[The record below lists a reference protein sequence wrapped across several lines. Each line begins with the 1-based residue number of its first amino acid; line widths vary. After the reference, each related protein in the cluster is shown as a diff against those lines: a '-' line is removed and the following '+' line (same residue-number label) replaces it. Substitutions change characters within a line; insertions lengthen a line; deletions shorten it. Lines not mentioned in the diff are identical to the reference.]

1 MDLTEQSITSGFRSQ
16 TDATCAAVTV
26 CRLMEFPVCLC
37 VKFSLTRR
45 LNISAVFSQT
55 LASIKSRLP
64 GESLSSERIYAI

>member
-16 TDATCAAVTV
+16 TEQPARRYCMPPDGIS
-26 CRLMEFPVCLC
+26 CLPMREI
-37 VKFSLTRR
+37 LTYEEIEH
-45 LNISAVFSQT
+45 LAVFSQT